1 MGELVKC
8 EIIQIDEPKE
18 YQGAV
23 KRKVH
28 CKLLDNN
35 KMVIASTNYKPDSGQ
50 FEINWK
56 KDTLPD
62 WLKVKN
68 TIKLPMKEY
77 MNYSIIDSFDDRGVE
92 IVEGIS
98 LEEIADDLDDDVD
111 FEYGNNLKKEKPQG
125 GNSGVGND
133 PVMNKINNMAELYA
147 NILKVVHNQ
156 EYLKDLDKG
165 LQKDIA
171 TSFFIE
177 YNKR

>member
-1 MGELVKC
+1 
-8 EIIQIDEPKE
+8 
-18 YQGAV
+18 
-23 KRKVH
+23 
-28 CKLLDNN
+28 
-35 KMVIASTNYKPDSGQ
+35 MVIASTNYKPDSGQ
-50 FEINWK
+50 FYINWK

-68 TIKLPMKEY
+68 TINLPMKEY
-77 MNYSIIDSFDDRGVE
+77 MNYSIIDAFNEQGVE
-92 IVEGIS
+92 ILEGIS
-98 LEEIADDLDDDVD
+98 LEDIADDLDDDVD

-125 GNSGVGND
+125 GNSGQGND

>member
-92 IVEGIS
+92 ILEGIS
-98 LEEIADDLDDDVD
+98 LEDIADDLDDSFDPNQ
-111 FEYGNNLKKEKPQG
+111 FEKEIETKP
-125 GNSGVGND
+125 SD
-133 PVMNKINNMAELYA
+133 PTINRINNMAELYA
-147 NILKVVHNQ
+147 KIFKAIHTH
-156 EYLKDLDKG
+156 EYLSKLDTG
-165 LQKDIA
+165 LKKDIA

>member
-68 TIKLPMKEY
+68 TINLPMKEY

-92 IVEGIS
+92 ILEGIS
-98 LEEIADDLDDDVD
+98 LEDIADDLDDSFDPNQ
-111 FEYGNNLKKEKPQG
+111 FEKEIETKP
-125 GNSGVGND
+125 SD
-133 PVMNKINNMAELYA
+133 PTINRINNMAELYA
-147 NILKVVHNQ
+147 KIFKAIHTH
-156 EYLKDLDKG
+156 EYLSKLDTG
-165 LQKDIA
+165 LKKDIA